1 MQEDPYQA
9 GYTDFFEGNL
19 TCKYRPRSFYAKEW
33 LRGFNAAFN
42 YNRQAN
48 VQRVPKER
56 FSRVRWCS
64 P

>member
-1 MQEDPYQA
+1 MQEDPYQT

-19 TCKYRPRSFYAKEW
+19 TCKYRSRSFYAKEW

-48 VQRVPKER
+48 VQRVPEKR
-56 FSRVRWCS
+56 LPRVRWCS

>member
-1 MQEDPYQA
+1 MQENPYEA
-9 GYTDFFEGNL
+9 GYKDFFEGNL

-33 LRGFNAAFN
+33 LRGFNAAFS

-48 VQRVPKER
+48 VQSIPEKRLR
-56 FSRVRWCS
+56 SIRRGS